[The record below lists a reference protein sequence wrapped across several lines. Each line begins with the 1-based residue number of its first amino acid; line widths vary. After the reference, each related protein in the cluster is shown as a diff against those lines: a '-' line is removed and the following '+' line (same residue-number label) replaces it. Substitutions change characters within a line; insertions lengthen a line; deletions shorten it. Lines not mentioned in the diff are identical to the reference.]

1 MAAMISGIGPVT
13 LREIDTPALLL
24 DLNAMERNLAKMARF
39 LGAGPTKL
47 RPHYKNHK
55 CPALARRQIE
65 AGAIGMT
72 CATLAEAEAVVSSGI
87 TNILISS
94 ELAGDRKIRRFVD
107 LARRADVKAVVDNP
121 MAVAALGAEG
131 RAKECRLG
139 VLVNVNV
146 GQNRTGVAPGEPA
159 LELARKVLAEGL
171 SLRGLMGYEGHVAH
185 QVEGPEKESAYDLA
199 MHTLIKGRCLLEQNG
214 IPIEI
219 VSTGGTGTHHLTPRF
234 PGITEFQ
241 AGSYLVMDTEY
252 ANTCKDFER
261 ALTVLATVISKTEGE
276 RVVVDAGLKSI
287 SGEHG
292 VPVVK
297 GHDNLRLRKLNAEH
311 GIIDILDRS
320 VPVEVGDALEI
331 WVHYSDATVNLH
343 ERMYGIR
350 NGEVEEVL
358 TLQG

>member
-1 MAAMISGIGPVT
+1 VT

-24 DLNAMERNLAKMARF
+24 DLDAMERNLSRMARF
-39 LGAGPTKL
+39 FSAGPTKL

-55 CPALARRQIE
+55 CPVLARRQMD

-72 CATLAEAEAVVSSGI
+72 CATLSEAEAVIANGI
-87 TNILISS
+87 TDILISS
-94 ELAGDRKIRRFVD
+94 ELVGDRKIARFIE
-107 LARRADVKAVVDNP
+107 LARQADVKAAVDNP
-121 MAVAALGAEG
+121 KAAAALGAAC
-131 RAKECRLG
+131 RAKGCRPG

-146 GQNRTGVAPGEPA
+146 GQNRTGVKPGERV
-159 LELARKVLAEGL
+159 LEVARKVLAEGL

-199 MHTLIKGRCLLEQNG
+199 MGTLMKCRCLLEDNG
-214 IPIEI
+214 IPVEI

-252 ANTCKDFER
+252 TNTCQDFER
-261 ALTVLATVISKTEGE
+261 ALTVLGTVISKAEGE

-297 GHDNLRLRKLNAEH
+297 ARDGLRLRRLNAEH
-311 GIIDILDRS
+311 GIIDILDPS
-320 VPVEVGDALEI
+320 VPVEVGDVIEI
-331 WVHYSDATVNLH
+331 WVYYSDATVNLH

-350 NGEVEEVL
+350 NGKVEEVL
-358 TLQG
+358 KLVG

>member
-1 MAAMISGIGPVT
+1 VT

-24 DLNAMERNLAKMARF
+24 DLDAMERNLAKMARF
-39 LGAGPTKL
+39 FSAGRTRL

-55 CPALARRQIE
+55 CPVLARRQME

-72 CATLAEAEAVVSSGI
+72 CATLSEAEALIANGV
-87 TNILISS
+87 TDILISS
-94 ELAGDRKIRRFVD
+94 EVAGDRKIGRFID
-107 LARRADVKAVVDNP
+107 LARQVDIKAVVDNP
-121 MAVAALGAEG
+121 KAAAALGAAG
-131 RAKECRLG
+131 REKGCRPG
-139 VLVNVNV
+139 VLMDVNV
-146 GQNRTGVAPGEPA
+146 GQNRTGVRPGEPA

-171 SLRGLMGYEGHVAH
+171 RLRGLMGYEGHVAH
-185 QVEGPEKESAYDLA
+185 QVEGPQKEAAYDLA
-199 MHTLIKGRCLLEQNG
+199 MGTVMQCRCLLEENG

-241 AGSYLVMDTEY
+241 AGSYIVMDTEY
-252 ANTCKDFER
+252 TSTCNDFER
-261 ALTVLATVISKTEGE
+261 ALTVLGTVISKAEGE

-292 VPVVK
+292 LPVVK
-297 GHDNLRLRKLNAEH
+297 ARDGLRLRRLNAEH
-311 GIIDILDRS
+311 GIIDILDPS
-320 VPVEVGDALEI
+320 VPVEVGDIIEI
-331 WVHYSDATVNLH
+331 WVYYSDATVNLH

-358 TLQG
+358 KLLG

>member
-1 MAAMISGIGPVT
+1 VT
-13 LREIDTPALLL
+13 LHEIDTPALLL
-24 DLNAMERNLAKMARF
+24 DMDAMERNLAKMARF
-39 LGAGPTKL
+39 FSGGPTRL

-55 CPALARRQIE
+55 CPALARRQID

-72 CATLAEAEAVVSSGI
+72 CATLAEAEALVANGI

-94 ELAGDRKIRRFVD
+94 ELAGDRKIGRFVE
-107 LARRADVKAVVDNP
+107 LARQVDIKAVVDNP
-121 MAVAALGAEG
+121 RAVAALGAAG
-131 RAKECRLG
+131 RAKGCRFG

-146 GQNRTGVAPGEPA
+146 GQNRTGIAPGEPA
-159 LELARKVLAEGL
+159 LRLAQEVLAEGL
-171 SLRGLMGYEGHVAH
+171 WLRGLMGYEGHVAH
-185 QVEGPEKESAYDLA
+185 LVEGPEKEAAYDLA
-199 MHTLIKGRCLLEQNG
+199 MSTLMKCRCLLEENG
-214 IPIEI
+214 IPVES

-261 ALTVLATVISKTEGE
+261 ALTVLGTVISKTEGE

-297 GHDNLRLRKLNAEH
+297 SHDRLRLRKLNAEH
-311 GIIDILDRS
+311 GIIDLLHPS
-320 VPVEVGDALEI
+320 VSVEVGDTLEL
-331 WVHYSDATVNLH
+331 WVQYSDATVNLH
-343 ERMYGIR
+343 ERMYGVR
-350 NGEVEEVL
+350 NGKVEQVL
-358 TLQG
+358 RLQG

>member
-1 MAAMISGIGPVT
+1 VT

-24 DLNAMERNLAKMARF
+24 DLDAMERNLAKMALF
-39 LGAGPTKL
+39 FGSGPTRL

-55 CPALARRQIE
+55 CPALAHRQIE

-72 CATLAEAEAVVSSGI
+72 CATLSEAEALVSSGI

-94 ELAGDRKIRRFVD
+94 ELAGDRKIGRFAD
-107 LARRADVKAVVDNP
+107 LPRQADLIAVVDNP
-121 MAVAALGAEG
+121 KSVAALGAAG
-131 RAKECRLG
+131 RAKGCTLG

-146 GQNRTGVAPGEPA
+146 GQNRTGVAPGEPV

-171 SLRGLMGYEGHVAH
+171 WLRGLMGYEGHVAH
-185 QVEGPEKESAYDLA
+185 LVEGPDKEFAYNLA
-199 MHTLIKGRCLLEQNG
+199 MSALMKTRCLLEDNR
-214 IPIEI
+214 IPIDS
-219 VSTGGTGTHHLTPRF
+219 VSTGGTGTHHLSAQF

-261 ALTVLATVISKTEGE
+261 ALTVMGTVISKTAGE

-292 VPVVK
+292 TPVVK
-297 GHDNLRLRKLNAEH
+297 THDGLRLRKLNAEH
-311 GIIDILDRS
+311 GIIDILDSS
-320 VPVEVGDALEI
+320 VSLEVGDTIEI
-331 WVHYSDATVNLH
+331 WAHYSDATVNLH
-343 ERMYGIR
+343 ERMYGVR

-358 TLQG
+358 KLQG